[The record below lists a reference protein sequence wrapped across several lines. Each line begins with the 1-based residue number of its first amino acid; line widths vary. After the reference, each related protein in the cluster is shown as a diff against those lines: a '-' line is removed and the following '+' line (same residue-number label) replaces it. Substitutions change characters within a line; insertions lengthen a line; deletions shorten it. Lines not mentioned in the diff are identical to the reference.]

1 MCSIEGSYSPT
12 SCNLIEEWLIKSF
25 DNASLKPPK
34 LYKK

>member
-1 MCSIEGSYSPT
+1 MCSLEGSYSPT

-25 DNASLKPPK
+25 DDSSLKIAK